1 MKNND
6 IYCWIGS
13 VFGTI
18 GTALQSDEVF
28 RYISLGLTILST
40 LFSLAFTIW
49 KWWRKAKKDGKIT
62 EDEVD
67 ELMDGVH
74 DVLNDKE
81 KGDKK
86 D

>member
-1 MKNND
+1 MKSND
-6 IYCWIGS
+6 YLTWLGS

-18 GTALQSDEVF
+18 GTAIQTDEVF

-40 LFSLAFTIW
+40 IFSIIYTIW
-49 KWWRKAKKDGKIT
+49 KWWRKSKKDGKIT

-67 ELMDGVH
+67 ELMDDVH

-81 KGDKK
+81 KGDKE
-86 D
+86 

>member
-6 IYCWIGS
+6 IYCWLGS

-18 GTALQSDEVF
+18 GTALQTDELF

-40 LFSLAFTIW
+40 LFSLVFTIW

-67 ELMDGVH
+67 ELMDDVH